1 MANIYQ
7 PNIGLCSLLMRRAE
21 LTPHRNAITFEGV
34 TRTFEEMTGRIRC
47 LAQALQA
54 GGITT
59 GDRIGYLGLNHS
71 AFLETLYASAAIGA
85 IFVPINFRLSGEEL
99 NYIINDAGVDTLLV
113 DSDLKP
119 AIDGIKDSLCCSRY
133 INVEEKLGGEELYE
147 DIITSSE
154 PLTDLHTAETDEVL
168 LIMYTSGTTGLPKGA
183 MLTHGNL
190 YWNFINTMMSFNYL
204 EDDVTLVGAPLFHI
218 GGLNVTTLG
227 TITVGGH
234 AVILRSFDPGLALES
249 IERFKVSTMFGA
261 PAMFQFMSH
270 HENWQSSD
278 VSSIRGLVCGA
289 APVSEHLIKEYS
301 ARNINFCQ
309 GYGMTE
315 LSPLAL
321 ILSPEFTATKVGSTG
336 KPIMFGEVRIVN
348 TDNQPVRPGERGEV
362 VVRGPNVMAGYWNQ
376 PEATEE
382 TIDENGWLHT
392 GDIAYED
399 EDGFYYICDRL
410 KDMIITGGENVYSA
424 EVESALV
431 SHEAIAEVAVI
442 GVPDEKWGE
451 AVTAVAALHKGKQLT
466 LEELRDYGTD
476 HLARYKLPQHLHL
489 VDDIPRNAAGKV
501 LKFELRNRYAQ

>member
-1 MANIYQ
+1 
-7 PNIGLCSLLMRRAE
+7 
-21 LTPHRNAITFEGV
+21 
-34 TRTFEEMTGRIRC
+34 
-47 LAQALQA
+47 
-54 GGITT
+54 
-59 GDRIGYLGLNHS
+59 
-71 AFLETLYASAAIGA
+71 
-85 IFVPINFRLSGEEL
+85 
-99 NYIINDAGVDTLLV
+99 
-113 DSDLKP
+113 
-119 AIDGIKDSLCCSRY
+119 
-133 INVEEKLGGEELYE
+133 
-147 DIITSSE
+147 
-154 PLTDLHTAETDEVL
+154 
-168 LIMYTSGTTGLPKGA
+168 

-190 YWNFINTMMSFNYL
+190 YWNFINTMMSFSYL

-249 IERFKVSTMFGA
+249 IERFKVTTMFGA

-270 HENWQSSD
+270 HENWQSSE
-278 VSSIRGLVCGA
+278 VSSIRGLICGA
-289 APVSEHLIKEYS
+289 APVSEPLIKEYS

-376 PEATEE
+376 PETTKE

-431 SHEAIAEVAVI
+431 AHEAIAEVAVI

-451 AVTAVAALHKGKQLT
+451 AVTAVAALHKSKQLT
-466 LEELRDYGTD
+466 LKELRDYGTD
-476 HLARYKLPQHLHL
+476 HLPRYKLPQHLHL
-489 VDDIPRNAAGKV
+489 VDEIPRNAAGKV